1 MYFILIGLFFISV
14 QSIEYPKKREH
25 EAPFFYCA
33 KALEL
38 NIQI

>member
-14 QSIEYPKKREH
+14 QSIEYPKKRER